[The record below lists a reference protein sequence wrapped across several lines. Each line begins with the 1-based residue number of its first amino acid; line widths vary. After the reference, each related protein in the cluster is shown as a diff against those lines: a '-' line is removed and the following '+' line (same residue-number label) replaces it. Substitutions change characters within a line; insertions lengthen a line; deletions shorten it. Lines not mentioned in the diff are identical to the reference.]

1 MSERW
6 NVVIGLVV
14 IRGKQGDMLW
24 NAEMVRTKLRTEP
37 KKQTTPSNTT
47 KQDIINDLDEC
58 RDTIAS
64 FIAKST
70 VVYQAKW
77 GNLPDN

>member
-1 MSERW
+1 MECR
-6 NVVIGLVV
+6 NGPNKTPD
-14 IRGKQGDMLW
+14 G
-24 NAEMVRTKLRTEP
+24 T

-70 VVYQAKW
+70 VEDQAKW